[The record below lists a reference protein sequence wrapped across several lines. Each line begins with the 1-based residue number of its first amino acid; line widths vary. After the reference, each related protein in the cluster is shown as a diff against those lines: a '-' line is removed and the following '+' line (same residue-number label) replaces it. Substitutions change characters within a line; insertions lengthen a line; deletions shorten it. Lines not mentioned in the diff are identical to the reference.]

1 MDIITDKYP
10 QFKAW
15 LKSKFFTAFRF
26 SVLADNKLPSY
37 AVNHVLATFFFLRR
51 TSNTLRKSLCS
62 WSTLSA
68 PSITSGGGNS
78 CYVCRVQ
85 NQYLACAFRARRNQ
99 VRVSQGCNPCE
110 GELREVWSAFVPLY
124 FTLELSHG

>member
-1 MDIITDKYP
+1 MAKIEI
-10 QFKAW
+10 FHRISF
-15 LKSKFFTAFRF
+15 LGF
-26 SVLADNKLPSY
+26 NKLIGY
-37 AVNHVLATFFFLRR
+37 AVNHVLATFFFSA
-51 TSNTLRKSLCS
+51 TDIKYGHPNTLRKSSCS

-85 NQYLACAFRARRNQ
+85 NQYLACAFRARRIQ

-110 GELREVWSAFVPLY
+110 GELRDGLVGFCSTVLH
-124 FTLELSHG
+124 T